1 MVCPS
6 LDSVQEESIQSK
18 ISKECG
24 KEERKLSAHLK
35 FLFELLLHLLL
46 HCVLGPQQHIHHHW
60 GLGPLLCAF
69 QLKTTCLHVVHL
81 VYTVP
86 RKVIVSIVT
95 EMLHFHENSY
105 LYTVCKLKSIRFSFI
120 YETYIYQ
127 NLVADTIFSIF
138 T

>member
-1 MVCPS
+1 MQSPLKFWTGMVCLS
-6 LDSVQEESIQSK
+6 LDSVQEENIQSE

-24 KEERKLSAHLK
+24 KAEGKLCAHLK

-81 VYTVP
+81 VYKVP
-86 RKVIVSIVT
+86 RKVIVSIVI
-95 EMLHFHENSY
+95 EMLHFLENSY
-105 LYTVCKLKSIRFSFI
+105 ICTVC
-120 YETYIYQ
+120 Q
-127 NLVADTIFSIF
+127 
-138 T
+138 